1 MLTKRLFL
9 LIPMSWLILTAP
21 AAAAEDGLDVH
32 EDYYRGFAH
41 GAYYGLMLA
50 GVDYHVAWC
59 MKVEL
64 EYEAAGMGTGADFQ
78 RKMEALLDK
87 CRKENSDE

>member
-1 MLTKRLFL
+1 MLTLRRLLL
-9 LIPMSWLILTAP
+9 LIMVGLAP
-21 AAAAEDGLDVH
+21 ITLATAEDDGFDVH

-59 MKVEL
+59 MKAEL
-64 EYEAAGMGTGADFQ
+64 EYEASDMGTGADFQ
-78 RKMEALLDK
+78 RKMESLLDK
-87 CRKENSDE
+87 CRKENK